1 MADVNVDLEAVKEIV
16 KVIRELDTSRNWIG
30 GVMVALF
37 ILAILVIISL
47 CNSYKHKDTGN
58 NPLCSAKI
66 DTIYVLPMQLKVYQD
81 STSIIEGVK

>member
-1 MADVNVDLEAVKEIV
+1 MTDGNVDLEAVKEIV
-16 KVIRELDTSRNWIG
+16 KVIRDLDTSRNWIG

-47 CNSYKHKDTGN
+47 CNSYKHQNTESKS
-58 NPLCSAKI
+58 LCSAKI

-81 STSIIEGVK
+81 STLLIGGSK